1 MNLKKYLREKKIRYR
16 EFAELLGINEQSLK
30 NIVVGTARPSLLL
43 ALKIEK
49 LTNGEVTPLQLV
61 EDFDTAKSEKKRS

>member
-16 EFAELLGINEQSLK
+16 EFAEQLGINEQSLK
-30 NIVVGTARPSLLL
+30 NIIAGTSRPGLML

-61 EDFDTAKSEKKRS
+61 EHFENSKK